1 MPITKS
7 AKKKVRKDKKRMQ
20 NNAFYIKAYK
30 LLISKIKKKKGD
42 LKKLLNQFYSKID
55 KAAKK
60 HVIHKNKAKRL
71 KSKISLLVK
80 KLQSS

>member
-7 AKKKVRKDKKRMQ
+7 AKKKVRKDKKRTQ
-20 NNAFYIKAYK
+20 TNAFYIKSYK
-30 LLISKIKKKKGD
+30 LLINKIKKKKGD
-42 LKKLLNQFYSKID
+42 LKKLLDQFYSLID

-60 HVIHKNKAKRL
+60 DVVHKNKANRL

-80 KLQSS
+80 KLQSK

>member
-7 AKKKVRKDKKRMQ
+7 AKKKMRKDKKRTTA
-20 NNAFYIKAYK
+20 NTLYIKVYK
-30 LLISKIKKKKGD
+30 QLINKIKKKKGD
-42 LKKLLNQFYSKID
+42 LKELLRQFYSQVD

-60 HVIHKNKAKRL
+60 HVIHKNKASRL
-71 KSKISLLVK
+71 KARISLLVK